1 MLHSFGLRIC
11 CVVAPGSAPIP
22 TCEVVMSHLKF
33 DTRDWKF
40 ILHEQYDLKQLL
52 GLKKYADF
60 DIETLD
66 TVADEGI
73 KFAIDV
79 VAPINGPGDAEGC
92 KVADGR
98 VTAPQGYAE
107 AWKKLGANGWNSAI
121 HSPEFGGQGLPLFAM
136 MPVFEAMNGAGQ
148 AFFMYSQLT
157 SGAAHLVEN
166 FGSEKLKKLYCEKMY
181 TGAWG
186 GTMCLIRYLSR
197 KQARSGKR
205 VSKVKRDEQKKKP
218 KFVEKPFNKGT
229 RVVSLKKRP
238 NNYPCKNHSKPKS
251 KVQKKHGAPK
261 VRKSLQPGTILILLA
276 GVHRGKR
283 VVLLKALKSG
293 LLLVTGPYKINRVPI
308 RRVHQNFV
316 IATSTRLDISKVK
329 IPDTIDDAYFRRK
342 REKRAKKA
350 EGDIF
355 AKKKKTYK
363 ASATRKADQITVDR
377 QLLRAI
383 RPNPDRKILL
393 KYLKSRFGLSTGQYP
408 HTLKF

>member
-1 MLHSFGLRIC
+1 
-11 CVVAPGSAPIP
+11 
-22 TCEVVMSHLKF
+22 MSHLKF

-92 KVADGR
+92 RVADGR
-98 VTAPQGYAE
+98 VTAPKGYAE

-181 TGAWG
+181 TARHERGRTFSHWVERNKPEWR
-186 GTMCLIRYLSR
+186 IRHRIANRYPFDPRTPNSTS
-197 KQARSGKR
+197 QADFFVYEKRS
-205 VSKVKRDEQKKKP
+205 
-218 KFVEKPFNKGT
+218 
-229 RVVSLKKRP
+229 
-238 NNYPCKNHSKPKS
+238 
-251 KVQKKHGAPK
+251 
-261 VRKSLQPGTILILLA
+261 
-276 GVHRGKR
+276 
-283 VVLLKALKSG
+283 
-293 LLLVTGPYKINRVPI
+293 
-308 RRVHQNFV
+308 
-316 IATSTRLDISKVK
+316 ATSDRS
-329 IPDTIDDAYFRRK
+329 R
-342 REKRAKKA
+342 
-350 EGDIF
+350 
-355 AKKKKTYK
+355 
-363 ASATRKADQITVDR
+363 QNVDR
-377 QLLRAI
+377 SAS
-383 RPNPDRKILL
+383 P
-393 KYLKSRFGLSTGQYP
+393 STGG
-408 HTLKF
+408 FDA